1 MKTTINVLKLIS
13 CGNIQYKENRVVIL
27 TRVMLRIRS
36 LIYILFYK
44 ISYNKKF
51 KFKNFILMG
60 KTFTLEIIG
69 KKSQVNFEG
78 KFYCRNNVYI
88 VAENGNIN
96 IGDNVFLNNGV
107 SICSMNKI
115 SIGKNTALG
124 ENVKIYD
131 QDHIFNKEE
140 EMYKQ
145 GYKTSPITIGDNV
158 WIGSNVTILKGVT
171 IGANSVIAAGSV
183 VTKDVDAD
191 SIYRDQKK
199 PIVNKIIRIKH
210 I

>member
-1 MKTTINVLKLIS
+1 
-13 CGNIQYKENRVVIL
+13 
-27 TRVMLRIRS
+27 
-36 LIYILFYK
+36 
-44 ISYNKKF
+44 
-51 KFKNFILMG
+51 MG

-69 KKSQVNFEG
+69 EKSQVKFEG

-88 VAENGNIN
+88 VAENGSIN
-96 IGDNVFLNNGV
+96 IGDNVFFNNGV
-107 SICSMNKI
+107 SISSMNKI

-145 GYKTSPITIGDNV
+145 GYQTLPITIGDNV

-171 IGANSVIAAGSV
+171 IGSNSVIAAGSV
-183 VTKDVDAD
+183 VTKDVAAD
-191 SIYRDQKK
+191 SIYRDQKQ
-199 PIVNKIIRIKH
+199 PIVNKIIRIKN